1 MPIKEH
7 FLRRESLNSCGNLGF
22 FSRHGNLAEQWRMVR
37 CLPTMRET
45 RVWSLGWEDPLKKEM
60 ATHSSTLA
68 WKIPWTEE
76 RGRLQSMG
84 SQRVRHDWA
93 TSLGLGL
100 GRGKVTYQDRQS
112 LFLVAQSAPLG
123 NLYQNAQPVPLGG
136 LEVQGDGFSQSVSP
150 IFHLHLSAWDN
161 DRRTAFLVIGLWD
174 IILY

>member
-7 FLRRESLNSCGNLGF
+7 FLRRGSLSSLF
-22 FSRHGNLAEQWRMVR
+22 FFFPQCGNLAEQWRMVR
-37 CLPTMRET
+37 HLPTIRET
-45 RVWSLGWEDPLKKEM
+45 RVQYLGREDLLEKEM

-68 WKIPWTEE
+68 WKIPWMEE
-76 RGRLQSMG
+76 HGRLQPVG
-84 SQRVRHDWA
+84 SQRVGQNWVI
-93 TSLGLGL
+93 SLGLGL

-112 LFLVAQSAPLG
+112 LFLVAQRASLG
-123 NLYQNAQPVPLGG
+123 NLYQSAQPVPLAG
-136 LEVQGDGFSQSVSP
+136 LEAQGDGFSHSVSQ